1 MAVWNGFSLEATSLS
16 NKPNKSPNVRA
27 AAARVL
33 LAVMDKGTS
42 LSDILP
48 QEQQRVAVK
57 DQALLQE
64 ICFGSIRL
72 FPRYDALANQLFS
85 KKMKGK
91 QRVFHHLLIVGLYQ
105 IEQMRIPEHA
115 AVGETV
121 NATNALKAPG
131 LKGLINACLRN
142 YLRNKEALV
151 AKIQNE
157 VVQYSHPSWFI
168 KRIKAAYTN
177 QWQTILE
184 QNLARAPM
192 WLRNHQTN
200 QGLDTFVEALSGSEI
215 SFEQPLPH
223 KASILLDKPKSV
235 DKIPGFD
242 DGAFTVQDAAAQ
254 HAAILLEPED
264 GELILDACTAPG
276 GKACHVLDLADCTLV
291 AADVDEGRLKRVE
304 ENLQRLKLD
313 AELVCGDLSE
323 QKTLEKFAQF
333 DRILLDAPC
342 SATGV
347 IRRHPDIK
355 WLRRNED
362 IEQLA
367 ELQRR
372 ILNTLWEKLKVGGT
386 LLYATCSI
394 LPQENKEQMKTFLA
408 ETPNAKL
415 VPIENELNENESV
428 ESPGWQILPGEHNMD
443 GFYYC
448 RLQKVQ

>member
-1 MAVWNGFSLEATSLS
+1 
-16 NKPNKSPNVRA
+16 
-27 AAARVL
+27 
-33 LAVMDKGTS
+33 MDKGTS
-42 LSDILP
+42 LSDALP
-48 QEQQRVAVK
+48 QEQQRVSAK

-64 ICFGSIRL
+64 MCFGAIRL

-91 QRVFHHLLIVGLYQ
+91 QRVFHHLLIIGLYQ

-121 NATNALKAPG
+121 NAAIALKAPG

-142 YLRNKEALV
+142 YLRNKDALA
-151 AKIQNE
+151 AKINNE

-168 KRIKAAYTN
+168 KRLKAAYPK
-177 QWQTILE
+177 QWQTVLE
-184 QNLARAPM
+184 QNLQRAPM
-192 WLRNHQTN
+192 WLRNHQQN
-200 QGLDTFVEALSGSEI
+200 QDLQTFVDALSENKI
-215 SFEQPLPH
+215 AFQQPLSH
-223 KASILLDKPKSV
+223 QASILLDKPKSV
-235 DKIPGFD
+235 DQIPGFEN
-242 DGAFTVQDAAAQ
+242 GAFTVQDAAAQ
-254 HAAILLEPED
+254 HAAILLEPKD

-276 GKACHVLDLADCTLV
+276 GKACHVLDLADCQLV
-291 AADVDEGRLKRVE
+291 AADVDEARLKRVQ
-304 ENLQRLKLD
+304 ENLQRLKLN
-313 AELVCGDLSE
+313 AELICGDLADES
-323 QKTLEKFAQF
+323 TLSQYQQF

-367 ELQRR
+367 ELQKR
-372 ILNTLWEKLKVGGT
+372 ILETLWKKLKPGGT

-394 LPQENKEQMKTFLA
+394 LPQENKEQMKAFLA
-408 ETPNAKL
+408 HNNAKL
-415 VPIENELNENESV
+415 IPIDNDLNENESID
-428 ESPGWQILPGEHNMD
+428 SPGWQILPGEHNMD